1 MLPPPVDIL
10 SEGKKQT
17 HAQACLGHSAL
28 WPVPVLS
35 EPLLQA
41 VWRSSDF
48 PTCGLAGYSGFSNW
62 GHSVCVTVD
71 WVVLRSFYQHR
82 CWRWKQRRRRLS
94 TVSLLAGD
102 VCLWFPTI
110 TLLPV
115 SSAASPPSCPL
126 VFPSLTVLSSVH
138 RAPLAQAVHVARA
151 TELRCGSEQK
161 APLVPSS
168 CSSQPCARGCA

>member
-1 MLPPPVDIL
+1 M
-10 SEGKKQT
+10 
-17 HAQACLGHSAL
+17 
-28 WPVPVLS
+28 
-35 EPLLQA
+35 QA

-48 PTCGLAGYSGFSNW
+48 SSCSLAGESGFSNW

-71 WVVLRSFYQHR
+71 WDVLQSFYQHR
-82 CWRWKQRRRRLS
+82 CWKQRRRRLS

-115 SSAASPPSCPL
+115 SSSASPPSYPL

-138 RAPLAQAVHVARA
+138 RAPLAEAVHVAHA
-151 TELRCGSEQK
+151 TELRYGSEQK

-168 CSSQPCARGCA
+168 CISQPCAHGCA